1 MALFFI
7 GLAAVIIGSALNIA
21 SYVMNYFNKPF
32 NKSKY
37 DVSLTISSIGSISMI
52 VGFFLIIVRIS

>member
-7 GLAAVIIGSALNIA
+7 GLTAVIIGSALNIA
-21 SYVMNYFNKPF
+21 SYIMNYFNKPF
-32 NKSKY
+32 NKEKY
-37 DVSLTISSIGSISMI
+37 DISLIISSIGSISMI